1 MKRIGYSFEHK
12 WRGVRIAHPTTNCG
26 TTTRL
31 GRFTWFLAI
40 LFTTATVLIV
50 PTVFADCPH
59 WISVMPL
66 HGDCT
71 DELSHDC
78 ADLGN
83 TTFIDGIAWSCAVN
97 PEGDPVADRA
107 GMFAERYRDVSPKLK
122 KLSKVQQ
129 GILLQ
134 ATMGHGGFPG
144 SVTPWQ
150 LTVQRDGTSVYRM
163 CPMDERFL
171 AYIART
177 CRIFSN
183 LTPDFFMVDDDTR
196 IIWDNTP
203 GCFCPLHLAEFSK
216 RTGRA
221 WSREAVVKMLDAKN
235 DPAMAAK
242 WEEVKVDSLRR
253 FFRTIRENF
262 SPEIPGMLCVVRW
275 PHHLKHAKEFARI
288 LAAPG
293 QKPVIRGSGAPYHN
307 SGKDLF
313 HIVNMRANYARQ
325 LDLVG
330 HDVVYMQESDTCP
343 HTIWATSAARTLD
356 HLVMLALEGC
366 KGAKIWITRTG
377 NYHEKKSGEAYRR
390 IFRENRG
397 LMEWAAKVDF
407 RQSGVVIPVCG
418 PDGLNFGDRYLA
430 LTGIPYRFGKANVGE
445 VTALTVDT
453 LKLLT
458 PDQIRE
464 ILSGS
469 VIADGTAALWLSGNG
484 YAADTGVKAKA
495 WRRKTIQVHEFED
508 GSRQEG
514 MRTGGLIDLSET
526 ASGVQVLTK
535 LLNRP
540 RMGEE
545 ALFEAPGSVFY
556 KNARGGRVIPF
567 AQTLPP
573 QQPTYYEA
581 MFFSECYRAEVVK
594 WLTRLGGGLP
604 GGAYYL
610 GVGPVTCETGMA
622 DGDKVFVL
630 NMLDVDGDDAPEMMF
645 DSVPVSIERLQGDG
659 SWKGVEFTRL
669 KGGGVKLASPVLP
682 QRPAIFRW
690 K

>member
-1 MKRIGYSFEHK
+1 MIRAF
-12 WRGVRIAHPTTNCG
+12 VVA
-26 TTTRL
+26 
-31 GRFTWFLAI
+31 
-40 LFTTATVLIV
+40 
-50 PTVFADCPH
+50 FAFAASAAFAECPH

-66 HGDCT
+66 NENCA
-71 DELSHDC
+71 DELARDC

-83 TTFIDGIAWSCAVN
+83 TTFIDGIVYSCPVN

-107 GMFAERYRDVSPKLK
+107 GIFARRYREVAPKLK
-122 KLSKVQQ
+122 ALSKVQQ

-150 LTVQRDGTSVYRM
+150 LAVKRNGTSVYRM
-163 CPMDERFL
+163 CPLDKRFL
-171 AYIART
+171 EYIART
-177 CRIFSN
+177 CRTFSD
-183 LTPDFFMVDDDTR
+183 LKPDFFMIDDDTR
-196 IIWDNTP
+196 IIWDGMP

-221 WSREAVVKMLDAKN
+221 WSREAVVKMLDSKS

-262 SPEIPGMLCVVRW
+262 SPEIPGMICVVGS
-275 PHHLKHAKEFARI
+275 PLHLKHAKEFAQI

-293 QKPVIRGSGAPYHN
+293 QRPVIRGSGAPYHGY
-307 SGKDLF
+307 GKDIF
-313 HIVNMRANYARQ
+313 HVISTRANYAKQ

-330 HDVVYMQESDTCP
+330 KDVVYMQESDTCP
-343 HTIWATSAARTLD
+343 HTLWATSAARTLD

-390 IFRENRG
+390 MFRENRG

-407 RQSGVVIPVCG
+407 RQGGVVIPVCG
-418 PDGLNFGDRYLA
+418 PAGYNFGDRYLA
-430 LTGIPYRFGKANVGE
+430 LTGIPYRFGKARAGE
-445 VTALTVDT
+445 VTAITVDT
-453 LKLLT
+453 LKLLN
-458 PDQIRE
+458 PEEIRE
-464 ILSGS
+464 ILSGAA
-469 VIADGTAALWLSGNG
+469 IADGTAARWLSDNG
-484 YAADTGVKAKA
+484 YAECTGVKAKA
-495 WRRKTIQVHEFED
+495 WNRKTIQIHEFED
-508 GSRQEG
+508 GFRQAG

-526 ASGVQVLTK
+526 ASGAQVLTK

-545 ALFEAPGSVFY
+545 AVYEAPGSVLY
-556 KNARGGRVIPF
+556 KNARGGNVLTF
-567 AQTLPP
+567 AQTLSSQMPA
-573 QQPTYYEA
+573 YYEA
-581 MFFSECYRAEVVK
+581 TFFSECYKAEVVR

-610 GVGPVTCETGMA
+610 GVGPVTCEAGTA
-622 DGDKVFVL
+622 EGDKVFVL

-645 DSVPVSIERLQGDG
+645 ESAPTSIERMQGDG
-659 SWKGVEFTRL
+659 SWKSVAFTSL
-669 KGGGVKLASPVLP
+669 EKGGVKIASPVLP

>member
-1 MKRIGYSFEHK
+1 MRK
-12 WRGVRIAHPTTNCG
+12 TLT
-26 TTTRL
+26 
-31 GRFTWFLAI
+31 LASM
-40 LFTTATVLIV
+40 LAASAAL
-50 PTVFADCPH
+50 AGCPH

-66 HGDCT
+66 HGNCT
-71 DELSHDC
+71 DELARDC

-83 TTFIDGIAWSCAVN
+83 TTFIDGIAWCCAVN

-107 GMFAERYRDVSPKLK
+107 GIFAERYRAVAPKLK
-122 KLSKVQQ
+122 ALSKVQQ

-150 LTVQRDGTSVYRM
+150 LAVKRNGTSVYRM

-177 CRIFSN
+177 CRTFSDQK
-183 LTPDFFMVDDDTR
+183 PDFFMIDDDTR
-196 IIWDNTP
+196 VIWDNTP

-221 WSREAVVKMLDAKN
+221 WTREEVVKMLDSRK
-235 DPAMAAK
+235 DLAMAAK
-242 WEEVKVDSLRR
+242 WEEVKVDSLKR

-262 SPEIPGMLCVVRW
+262 SPDIPGMLCVVGS
-275 PHHLKHAKEFARI
+275 PYHLKHAKEFAQI

-293 QKPVIRGSGAPYHN
+293 QKPVIRGSGAPYHCG
-307 SGKDLF
+307 GKDLF
-313 HIVNMRANYARQ
+313 HIVSTRASYAKQ

-330 HDVVYMQESDTCP
+330 KDVVYMQESDTCP
-343 HTIWATSAARTLD
+343 HTLWATSAARTYD

-390 IFRENRG
+390 LFRENRG
-397 LMEWAAKVDF
+397 IMNWAAKVDF
-407 RQSGVVIPVCG
+407 RQGGAVIPVCG
-418 PDGLNFGDRYLA
+418 PGSLNFGDRYLS
-430 LTGIPYRFGKANVGE
+430 LMGIPYRFGKARPGE

-453 LKLLT
+453 LKLLK
-458 PDQIRE
+458 PEEIRE
-464 ILSGS
+464 ILSGN
-469 VIADGTAALWLSGNG
+469 VIMDGTAALWLADKG
-484 YAADTGVKAKA
+484 YSDDTGVKAKA
-495 WRRKTIQVHEFED
+495 WNRKTIQVHEFED
-508 GSRQEG
+508 GSRQAG

-526 ASGVQVLTK
+526 APGAQVLTK

-545 ALFEAPGSVFY
+545 AVFEAPGSVLY
-556 KNARGGRVIPF
+556 ENKRGGKVLVF
-567 AQTLPP
+567 AQTLPS
-573 QQPTYYEA
+573 QQPAYYEA
-581 MFFSECYRAEVVK
+581 TFFSECYRAEVIK

-604 GGAYYL
+604 GGACYI
-610 GVGPVTCETGMA
+610 GVGPVTCEAGVA

-645 DSVPVSIERLQGDG
+645 EGVPSLIERMQGDG
-659 SWKGVEFTRL
+659 TWKPVAFERTADGA
-669 KGGGVKLASPVLP
+669 VKIASPVLP